1 MTTASTLGLRARG
14 PLAAL
19 DAATRRAIVDR
30 SSTGDAT
37 VRSRTTAIIARVRE
51 EGDAALVAF
60 ARDFD
65 RVELPAI
72 EVPRATWNAALA
84 ALALFEHWMLML
96 PLPVEKLWKW
106 SLPTRRD
113 AAKSRN
119 SISPR
124 FDYTTLK
131 NPLSP

>member
-1 MTTASTLGLRARG
+1 MTTASALGLRARG

-72 EVPRATWNAALA
+72 EVPRATWDAALA
-84 ALALFEHWMLML
+84 ALIRGRKGELMPANFRFTAGNDNTL
-96 PLPVEKLWKW
+96 LEYIR
-106 SLPTRRD
+106 PTTVLRE
-113 AAKSRN
+113 
-119 SISPR
+119 
-124 FDYTTLK
+124 L
-131 NPLSP
+131 